1 MYHCTGGGFLSGF
14 DITARNEV
22 GARLCFYTC
31 EWFCSR
37 GGSASVHAGIPPQ
50 GADSPKSRHPPPSRH
65 PPRSRPPPVGI
76 PQSRHPQDQAPPLEQ
91 TPMGS
96 RQPPP
101 GPGTPWEQT
110 PPGAEHAR
118 RYGQRAGGTHPT
130 GMQSCLFNF
139 FADDLSVYRE
149 L

>member
-1 MYHCTGGGFLSGF
+1 MFLHVCV
-14 DITARNEV
+14 ILLT
-22 GARLCFYTC
+22 
-31 EWFCSR
+31 
-37 GGSASVHAGIPPQ
+37 GGSASVHVGIPPPREQ
-50 GADSPKSRHPPPSRH
+50 TPPRAGTPPQEQTPPSRH
-65 PPRSRPPPVGI
+65 SPGPGT
-76 PQSRHPQDQAPPLEQ
+76 PLKQ

-96 RQPPP
+96 RHPP

-139 FADDLSVYRE
+139 SADDLSVYRE